1 MSCSILYIVSAEVVQ
16 HMHMYVDTQE
26 SDVCCVEHVSCIST
40 LIGQLFSKV
49 FTNTTGTLLS
59 HICPPFLMSSY
70 SLKRSGELGGHKA
83 ELIIFL

>member
-1 MSCSILYIVSAEVVQ
+1 
-16 HMHMYVDTQE
+16 MYVDTQQ

-40 LIGQLFSKV
+40 LIGQLFCKV

-59 HICPPFLMSSY
+59 HICPPFLMSFY
-70 SLKRSGELGGHKA
+70 SLKSSHGELGGHKA